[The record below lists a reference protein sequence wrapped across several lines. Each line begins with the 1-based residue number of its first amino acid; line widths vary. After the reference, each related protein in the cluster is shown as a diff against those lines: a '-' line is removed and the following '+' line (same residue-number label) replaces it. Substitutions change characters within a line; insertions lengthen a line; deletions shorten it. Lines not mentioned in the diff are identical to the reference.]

1 MPTLSTHEITQL
13 LHDWHD
19 GDQAALDR
27 LVPLVYDELRRIS
40 KAYLRR
46 QAPGQTLQTA
56 ALINEAY
63 LQMVNLPEIDWQNR
77 VHFFGVAARVMRHI
91 LIDRAR
97 AKRFAKRGGGAQQV
111 SLDEAA
117 AVSVERS
124 EELLAL
130 DDALNRLA
138 ALDARQ
144 SRIVELRYF
153 GGLTA
158 EEVAEVL
165 GIAAITVHREWAK
178 AKGWLYRELSKTG
191 GNNDI

>member
-13 LHDWHD
+13 LHDWHG
-19 GDQAALDR
+19 GDRTALDR

-40 KAYLRR
+40 KRYLRR
-46 QAPGQTLQTA
+46 QPPGQTLQTT

-63 LQMVNLPEIDWQNR
+63 LKMVDLPGIDWQNR
-77 VHFFGVAARVMRHI
+77 AHFFAVAAQAMRNLLLDH
-91 LIDRAR
+91 AR
-97 AKRFAKRGGGAQQV
+97 AKHRAKRGGDAQQV

-117 AVSVERS
+117 MVSVARS

-130 DDALNRLA
+130 DDALTRLA

-153 GGLTA
+153 GGLTVD
-158 EEVAEVL
+158 EVAEVL
-165 GIAAITVHREWAK
+165 GISAITIAREWAK
-178 AKGWLYRELSKTG
+178 AKGWLYRELSQEADK
-191 GNNDI
+191 